1 MGWGYDGAFPRYVRA
16 AERRKKAGKQV
27 EKLRKQGQAIEPVA
41 IEGRAIARSVWGKGW
56 CMHLESFSDYENRL
70 PRGRAY
76 VRNGSV
82 CHIEIH
88 QGRIEALVSG
98 SRMYTVNI
106 GIRTLKPAAW
116 RSIKARCTGQVGSML
131 ELLQGRLSNEV
142 MAVVTDRETGLFPR
156 PGEISFDCSCPDW
169 ATMCKHVAAVL
180 YGVGNRLD
188 GRPGLLFT
196 LRGVDADEL
205 IAEELALPAASGTDS
220 PTLSED
226 QIGSIFGIDLDSP
239 VSPATSPRQPPKN
252 RVGRGGRARKAP
264 VRPAKPLPRLRPTGK
279 SVARLRRQLGATVAE
294 FARRLGVSSSTVYR
308 WESTE
313 GRLKLKPRILEALA
327 GLSRNA

>member
-1 MGWGYDGAFPRYVRA
+1 
-16 AERRKKAGKQV
+16 
-27 EKLRKQGQAIEPVA
+27 
-41 IEGRAIARSVWGKGW
+41 
-56 CMHLESFSDYENRL
+56 
-70 PRGRAY
+70 
-76 VRNGSV
+76 
-82 CHIEIH
+82 
-88 QGRIEALVSG
+88 
-98 SRMYTVNI
+98 
-106 GIRTLKPAAW
+106 
-116 RSIKARCTGQVGSML
+116 GQVGSML

-205 IAEELALPAASGTDS
+205 IAEELALPAASGTDA

-226 QIGSIFGIDLDSP
+226 HIGSIFGIELDAP
-239 VSPATSPRQPPKN
+239 VSPAPSPGKPP
-252 RVGRGGRARKAP
+252 
-264 VRPAKPLPRLRPTGK
+264 PRLRPTGK
-279 SVARLRRQLGATVAE
+279 SVARLRRQSGDTVAE

-308 WESTE
+308 WESTA

-327 GLSRNA
+327 GLSRKA

>member
-1 MGWGYDGAFPRYVRA
+1 MRWGHDGGFPRYVRA
-16 AERRKKAGKQV
+16 AELRKKAGKQA
-27 EKLRKQGQAIEPVA
+27 EKLRKQGRAIEPVA
-41 IEGRAIARSVWGKGW
+41 IEGRAIAGSVWGKGW
-56 CMHLESFSDYENRL
+56 CKHLESFSDYENRL

-82 CHIEIH
+82 CHLEIY

-106 GIRTLKPAAW
+106 EIRTLKPAAW
-116 RSIKARCTGQVGSML
+116 RSIKARCAGEVGSML

-205 IAEELALPAASGTDS
+205 IAEELALPAASGTDA

-226 QIGSIFGIDLDSP
+226 HIGSIFGIELDAP
-239 VSPATSPRQPPKN
+239 VSPAPSPGKPP
-252 RVGRGGRARKAP
+252 
-264 VRPAKPLPRLRPTGK
+264 PRLRPTGK
-279 SVARLRRQLGATVAE
+279 SVARLRRQSGDTIAE

-327 GLSRNA
+327 GLSRKA

>member
-1 MGWGYDGAFPRYVRA
+1 
-16 AERRKKAGKQV
+16 
-27 EKLRKQGQAIEPVA
+27 
-41 IEGRAIARSVWGKGW
+41 
-56 CMHLESFSDYENRL
+56 
-70 PRGRAY
+70 
-76 VRNGSV
+76 
-82 CHIEIH
+82 
-88 QGRIEALVSG
+88 
-98 SRMYTVNI
+98 MYTVNI
-106 GIRTLKPAAW
+106 EIRTLKPAAW
-116 RSIKARCTGQVGSML
+116 RSIKARCAGEVGSML

-205 IAEELALPAASGTDS
+205 IAEELALPAASGTDA

-226 QIGSIFGIDLDSP
+226 HIGSIFGIELDAP
-239 VSPATSPRQPPKN
+239 VSPAPSPGKPP
-252 RVGRGGRARKAP
+252 
-264 VRPAKPLPRLRPTGK
+264 PRLRPTGK
-279 SVARLRRQLGATVAE
+279 SVARLRRQSGDTIAE

-327 GLSRNA
+327 GLSRKA